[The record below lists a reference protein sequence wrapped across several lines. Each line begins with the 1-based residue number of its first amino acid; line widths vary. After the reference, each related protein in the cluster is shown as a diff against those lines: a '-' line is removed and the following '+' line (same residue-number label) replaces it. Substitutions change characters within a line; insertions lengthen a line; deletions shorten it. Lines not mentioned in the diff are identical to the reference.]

1 MHTKAA
7 DFPAPASWTKWY
19 RAVLLEV
26 PVAHCSQRVAK
37 EPNAAGM
44 HLIAWID
51 SALQLLLWTGN
62 RVYEPWDS
70 TVDMQSVGEYSTSFY
85 AFLSYSKLSYLTCT
99 GVWRMSPKQKVLLGW
114 QLWKPWFTF
123 PPCASPH
130 CCLSA
135 VLLSPAQADQLS
147 CCISMPCMATITRW
161 AGVDTT

>member
-37 EPNAAGM
+37 ESNAAGI
-44 HLIAWID
+44 HLVAWID
-51 SALQLLLWTGN
+51 SALQLLLWTGS

-70 TVDMQSVGEYSTSFY
+70 IVDMQSVGEYSTSFY
-85 AFLSYSKLSYLTCT
+85 AFLSYSKLLYLTCT
-99 GVWRMSPKQKVLLGW
+99 GVWGW
-114 QLWKPWFTF
+114 VPNKRSSWDGSCGSCGLPF
-123 PPCASPH
+123 PPVLPRHA
-130 CCLSA
+130 LYEA
-135 VLLSPAQADQLS
+135 VLLSPVQADQLS

-161 AGVDTT
+161 ADTT